1 MSLLNQINAKLPQG
15 MQSRRLDGCAGVVR
29 PRRLSDTRG
38 GGRVESRRS
47 LGNLSLLGLLLLHVL
62 GEELLVL
69 SSALLGVLEAVLS
82 LLLDGALSAE
92 ALLGD
97 QTLDLGGLEESLVSA
112 LDLTAHNVLA
122 HIVLLLVEG
131 KGLDDVVAALHAE
144 TVGALNVGHTLDL
157 LVALLHDSQEESSN
171 VGADDAATAGLAG
184 TLTGAHGLVAS
195 AAYTESV

>member
-1 MSLLNQINAKLPQG
+1 M
-15 MQSRRLDGCAGVVR
+15 
-29 PRRLSDTRG
+29 
-38 GGRVESRRS
+38 ESRRS

-195 AAYTESV
+195 AAYTDSV